1 MQNMHQYIPTH
12 HFCLF
17 HLYIQQDRPPVV
29 LPNVPSQSLLYWFL
43 CNISIMSSCYF
54 SPSFKFIFVIR
65 QTFSAAAQSRKF
77 CSLCCQNHIHSILLP
92 DLIIN
97 LHLRKFKF
105 IDLLVCR
112 QSMAAP
118 TQQIRSCKPVPFF
131 SILSCSSALY
141 KNSPGRSAGT
151 ETVFYFAF
159 TASINRRKAARP
171 SASFL

>member
-1 MQNMHQYIPTH
+1 MHQYILSH

-17 HLYIQQDRPPVV
+17 HLYIQQDRPSIV
-29 LPNVPSQSLLYWFL
+29 LPNVPSQSLSYWFL
-43 CNISIMSSCYF
+43 CNINIMSSCSF

-77 CSLCCQNHIHSILLP
+77 CSLRGQNHIHSIAPP

-112 QSMAAP
+112 RPMAP
-118 TQQIRSCKPVPFF
+118 LRSKSGRANRFSVS
-131 SILSCSSALY
+131 SILSHSFALY

-151 ETVFYFAF
+151 EVVFYFAF
-159 TASINRRKAARP
+159 TASTNRRKAARP